1 MNIVS
6 NNPIY
11 SVAQGKNDSIIQEK
25 QSEKTLSQRKA
36 VANVVNKNIAFY
48 GFDLV
53 KKKEIPPILSEMFEA
68 IRDKRDEDLAET
80 AYPFLVKYIGVEDV
94 APPKLTWKR
103 AEGRSIVADYKVFEN
118 AVVIYSDLFKKVSKA
133 EQLAF
138 IAHELTHCKQA
149 FNMMRTENIGIEK
162 YAYVNAVSD
171 FRAAT
176 VRNKKI
182 INALNEVRK
191 NNKEKEL
198 VQYLVQ
204 TATINNIKELKQTY
218 PNFDKLSKIKANS
231 DEGKKAQADLKAQFE
246 YNGADE
252 TSYNNC
258 PLEKEAFEKEK
269 EIIRFYKQNNWF

>member
-1 MNIVS
+1 MNSINTSYNFKNLNYQETPEKQYKKDLSQKKSFS
-6 NNPIY
+6 NNI
-11 SVAQGKNDSIIQEK
+11 
-25 QSEKTLSQRKA
+25 
-36 VANVVNKNIAFY
+36 NKNIAFY

-68 IRDKRDEDLAET
+68 IKDKKNEDLAET

-94 APPKLTWKR
+94 APSKITWEK
-103 AEGRSIVADYKVFEN
+103 AEGRPIVADYKVFEN
-118 AVVIYSDLFKKVSKA
+118 SIVIYSDLFKKVTKA

-149 FNMMRTENIGIEK
+149 FNMMRTENIGLEK

-182 INALNEVRK
+182 INALNEARK
-191 NNKEKEL
+191 KNKEKEL
-198 VQYLVQ
+198 VQYLIQ
-204 TATINNIKELKQTY
+204 NATTNNIKELKQTY
-218 PNFDKLSKIKANS
+218 PNFDRLPKIKTNS
-231 DEGKKAQADLKAQFE
+231 AEGRKAQTDLKAQFE

-252 TSYNNC
+252 KAYNNC
-258 PLEKEAFEKEK
+258 ALEKEALEKEK
-269 EIIRFYKQNNWF
+269 EIIRFYKLNN

>member
-1 MNIVS
+1 MNSI
-6 NNPIY
+6 NINY
-11 SVAQGKNDSIIQEK
+11 SIENLKYQKPQQK
-25 QSEKTLSQRKA
+25 QPQKEASEKEFLSRAGNQK
-36 VANVVNKNIAFY
+36 IAFY

-68 IRDKRDEDLAET
+68 IRDKKDEELAET

-94 APPKLTWKR
+94 APPKLTWEK
-103 AEGRSIVADYKVFEN
+103 AEGRPIVADYKVFEN
-118 AVVIYSDLFKKVSKA
+118 SIVIYSDLFKKVSKA

-176 VRNKKI
+176 VRNEKI
-182 INALNEVRK
+182 INALNEARK
-191 NNKEKEL
+191 NNKENEL
-198 VQYLVQ
+198 VKYLIQ
-204 TATINNIKELKQTY
+204 KATINNIKELKQTY
-218 PNFDKLSKIKANS
+218 PNFDKLPKIKVNS
-231 DEGKKAQADLKAQFE
+231 LEGQKAQADLKAQFE

-252 TSYNNC
+252 TAYNKC
-258 PLEKEAFEKEK
+258 PLEKEAREKEK
-269 EIIRFYKQNNWF
+269 EIIRFYMQNN